1 MSTGPL
7 IPMDLYCRHE
17 ELDIT
22 FVQALTE
29 RGLIHVVVR
38 EERSYIASDQ
48 LARLEQLAR
57 MHFDLDI
64 NLEGIEAISHML
76 ERVDRMQQEMRALQE
91 RLRVYERE

>member
-1 MSTGPL
+1 MSTEPL
-7 IPMDLYCRHE
+7 IPMDLYCLHE
-17 ELDIT
+17 ELDVT

>member
-1 MSTGPL
+1 MSTEPL

-29 RGLIHVVVR
+29 RGLIHVVMQ